1 MSADEYTRAMR
12 YEMLV
17 RNAYDC
23 PSAMRNGAHLS
34 FMENAMTMERGE
46 TYAKHLGSFD
56 KQFKKVKTYLSKAL
70 IKLTK
75 TKPYSSEKVFFADL
89 NDKIEPSNSTDQL
102 MEIVNLGLDKV
113 IEIRKN

>member
-1 MSADEYTRAMR
+1 MSADDYTRAMR

-23 PSAMRNGAHLS
+23 PSGMRNGAHLS
-34 FMENAMTMERGE
+34 FMRNAMTMERGE

-56 KQFKKVKTYLSKAL
+56 KQFNKVKTYLSKAL

-75 TKPYSSEKVFFADL
+75 TKPYSKEKDFFADL
-89 NDKIEPSNSTDQL
+89 NNQVEQSNSTDRL
-102 MEIVNLGLDKV
+102 MDIVNSGIDKI
-113 IEIRKN
+113 IEIRKT